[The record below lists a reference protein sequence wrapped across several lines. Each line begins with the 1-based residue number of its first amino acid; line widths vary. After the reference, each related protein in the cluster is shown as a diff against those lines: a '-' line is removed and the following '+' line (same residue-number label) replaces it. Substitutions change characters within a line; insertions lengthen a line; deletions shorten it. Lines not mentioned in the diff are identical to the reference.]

1 MDNNHNPEIMNI
13 EDLNSNN
20 KFIFGNSFGHYS
32 EDLFEPVIIDDTI
45 HVSLADIN
53 HLNIIIND
61 DECSNSFIEAICQ
74 QLDQDGIRYT
84 FTSGSDMLDVN
95 DSVVLTLD
103 QQYVSGPRVA
113 IMGAYDN
120 NRLDNSDALAL
131 AMDTAFRSSGVG
143 SDGVFCGKRGYHT
156 SDIYGEVRTRVY
168 TPTEEAIGIDSNT
181 SFTTISFGTGI
192 LSPEDTAH
200 IIEDGLAR
208 YVAYVSEK
216 DDADLIYRAEP
227 NDTLDSLA
235 SRFGTSSFDIS
246 SFNSVDTVVPDEAI
260 INPVAY
266 KTPIF
271 DKNIPV
277 TISEVNIN
285 RNLK

>member
-1 MDNNHNPEIMNI
+1 MSNDHNPEIINI
-13 EDLNSNN
+13 ADFNN
-20 KFIFGNSFGHYS
+20 DSRFIFNNSFGQYS
-32 EDLFEPVIIDDTI
+32 EDLFEPVIIDGTI

-61 DECSNSFIEAICQ
+61 NECSNSFIEAICQ
-74 QLDQDGIRYT
+74 QLDRDGIRYT
-84 FTSGSDMLDVN
+84 FANGRDMLDVT

-120 NRLDNSDALAL
+120 NRPDNSDALAL
-131 AMDTAFRSSGVG
+131 AMDTAFRASGVG
-143 SDGVFCGKRGYHT
+143 SDGVFCGKRGYRS
-156 SDIYGEVRTRVY
+156 SDVYGEVRTRVY

-181 SFTTISFGTGI
+181 SFATISFGTGV

-200 IIEDGLAR
+200 IIEEGLAR

-216 DDADLIYRAEP
+216 NDSDLIYRTEMG
-227 NDTLDSLA
+227 DTLDSLA

-246 SFNSVDTVVPDEAI
+246 SLNSVDTIVPDETI

-266 KTPIF
+266 KTTVF

-285 RNLK
+285 KNLK

>member
-1 MDNNHNPEIMNI
+1 MSNDHNPEIINI
-13 EDLNSNN
+13 ADFNN
-20 KFIFGNSFGHYS
+20 DSRFIFNNSFGQYS
-32 EDLFEPVIIDDTI
+32 EDLFEPVIIDGTI

-61 DECSNSFIEAICQ
+61 NECSNSFIEAICQ
-74 QLDQDGIRYT
+74 QLDRDGIRYT
-84 FTSGSDMLDVN
+84 FANGRDMLDVT

-120 NRLDNSDALAL
+120 NRPDNSDALAL
-131 AMDTAFRSSGVG
+131 AMDTAFRASGVG
-143 SDGVFCGKRGYHT
+143 SDGVFCGKRGYRS
-156 SDIYGEVRTRVY
+156 SDVYGEVRTRVY

-181 SFTTISFGTGI
+181 SFATISFGTGV

-200 IIEDGLAR
+200 IIEEGLAR

-216 DDADLIYRAEP
+216 NDSDLIYRTEMG
-227 NDTLDSLA
+227 DTLDSLA

-246 SFNSVDTVVPDEAI
+246 SLNSVDTIVPDETI

-266 KTPIF
+266 KTAVF

-285 RNLK
+285 KNLK